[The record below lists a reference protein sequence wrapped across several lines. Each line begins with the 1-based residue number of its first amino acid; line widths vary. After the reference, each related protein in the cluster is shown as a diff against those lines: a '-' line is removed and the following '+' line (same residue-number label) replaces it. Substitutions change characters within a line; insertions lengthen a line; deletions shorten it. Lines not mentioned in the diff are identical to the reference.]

1 LDLDALEG
9 LVVKGTSTKLEKGYL
24 RLTSAP
30 NPAEVRPEQVLRQAL
45 GRIIAIT
52 AGRQPWPASAGKESQ
67 HYFYLNDQLKAIR
80 QDLTVQHIKND
91 LTVQVYETH
100 ARAALEYGDFSEYN
114 QCQTK
119 LAQLYA
125 DGHAGCHAEFTA
137 YRLLYQTVHIHL
149 REGRK
154 LLGTMGAVL
163 GNREVA
169 VAGTPEVQHAL
180 KVREA
185 LATGKDK
192 QFFELYRTCPHLG
205 RALLDVAA
213 GPLRWKA
220 LNVLVRSHKPTSLP
234 LLFLSTTLGFYL
246 APQAAAAE
254 AAGGAGSS
262 EAAVAEQL
270 GGLGVQGGEGPAPG
284 SSSTVMVGECAGSE
298 DEQQGMAVALAWAK
312 AHGAVFDKE
321 EDLSRCVLVTKAC
334 ASSLAIPKDSSKVAH
349 GDANLGY
356 EDFLAAL

>member
-1 LDLDALEG
+1 
-9 LVVKGTSTKLEKGYL
+9 
-24 RLTSAP
+24 
-30 NPAEVRPEQVLRQAL
+30 
-45 GRIIAIT
+45 
-52 AGRQPWPASAGKESQ
+52 
-67 HYFYLNDQLKAIR
+67 
-80 QDLTVQHIKND
+80 
-91 LTVQVYETH
+91 
-100 ARAALEYGDFSEYN
+100 
-114 QCQTK
+114 
-119 LAQLYA
+119 
-125 DGHAGCHAEFTA
+125 
-137 YRLLYQTVHIHL
+137 
-149 REGRK
+149 
-154 LLGTMGAVL
+154 M
-163 GNREVA
+163 
-169 VAGTPEVQHAL
+169 
-180 KVREA
+180 REA
-185 LATGKDK
+185 LATGKYK

-254 AAGGAGSS
+254 AAAAGGAGSS

-321 EDLSRCVLVTKAC
+321 EGELACREVGKCQPVRHRFALV
-334 ASSLAIPKDSSKVAH
+334 
-349 GDANLGY
+349 
-356 EDFLAAL
+356 F